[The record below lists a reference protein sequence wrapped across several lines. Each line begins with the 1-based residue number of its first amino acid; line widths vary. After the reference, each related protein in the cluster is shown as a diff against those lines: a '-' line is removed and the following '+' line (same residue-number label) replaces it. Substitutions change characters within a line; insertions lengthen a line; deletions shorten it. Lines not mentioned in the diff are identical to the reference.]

1 MYAFSFVSD
10 TSQHGKDAWMSLNT
24 GAEMFNN
31 LKKCLPLYRNEKPLL
46 VRNRNDTNLD
56 RTL

>member
-1 MYAFSFVSD
+1 MYAFSFVSA

-31 LKKCLPLYRNEKPLL
+31 LKKMFAIVQERKATACKE
-46 VRNRNDTNLD
+46 
-56 RTL
+56 